1 MSQLFTE
8 LCIILTCVC
17 FSLLL
22 PRLPHTQATHTISRL
37 LVCVL
42 VVVLCVCLQKSL
54 GIPLALL
61 LVLSS
66 VPVMRLDVEPK
77 KDEPFESFANKK
89 TVSSDAILEQFSQKQ
104 MGEREIAKKMEIFT
118 RLNSKQ
124 EDFKQQLDNIQKNL
138 KDVREFYAN
147 EELKYKKK
155 IS

>member
-1 MSQLFTE
+1 MSATITE
-8 LCIILTCVC
+8 LCIILACVC
-17 FSLLL
+17 FSLVI
-22 PRLPHTQATHTISRL
+22 PRLPPSGAMQTLSRL
-37 LVCVL
+37 LICTL
-42 VVVLCVCLQKSL
+42 IVVLCVFVPKPL

-66 VPVMRLDVEPK
+66 VPVMRLDVDPT
-77 KDEPFESFANKK
+77 KDERFEPFANEK
-89 TVSSDAILEQFSQKQ
+89 TVMSDAILEHFSQKKI
-104 MGEREIAKKMEIFT
+104 GEREIAKKMGIFT

-124 EDFKQQLDNIQKNL
+124 EEFKQQLDDIQKNL